1 MPPPLSPA
9 QYLKRNSL
17 YTLIIVIAVIGISE
31 ALATLLLDALHQR
44 DIALSPI
51 QNTALNITLLTVLSA
66 PLLWFLALRPLAL
79 QTVRRQTQADEQI
92 VSNKELLEALEAH
105 VLVSISDV
113 QGRIVYANDKFCKI
127 SGYTQEELIGQ
138 DHRIVNS
145 GHHDKDYIRNMWR
158 TIAGGQTWQGEF
170 CNRSK
175 NGSFYWVDSTIAPLL
190 DKDGKPRLYISIRR
204 NITAQKQN
212 EVKLTALKRALD
224 ASSEMILITDAAGH
238 IQYANPALCL
248 FTGWAEDTLM
258 NRQPD
263 VLDSP
268 NVDQKT
274 LAKMQNQLKHG
285 KAWSGRLL
293 GRRRGIVPIRIA
305 GQATPPDTLEYWA
318 KINVTPILTP
328 DGALSGYVQIQHDVS
343 DLVKRELALQMDN
356 ADTVARLAISE
367 ALHQPQAMKEC
378 FIHVLDILF
387 DLKTFNLQRKGG
399 VFLRVQDEDCLDMFV
414 LHGEFSDE
422 FIRKEQRI
430 ALGDCLCGRAA
441 MSGKILVS
449 DDCFCDPRHEHQ
461 FDGMQPHGHYIVPIA
476 SGGDILGVLFLY
488 TDPYPMQ
495 SESRIAM
502 LQQVGEMM
510 ALALLQQR
518 AKDSL
523 EAARDT
529 ALQAAQ
535 TKSAFLANM
544 SHEIRAP
551 MSGVLGMLEIIKDTK
566 LSREQEGMIEIA
578 ANSAES
584 LLVILNDILDFS
596 KLEAGK
602 VKLEEIEFDLPD
614 LVKAVCS
621 LLSKRAHSKD
631 LELSCFLPDNLP
643 PRWRGDPM
651 RIRQILTNLIG
662 NAIKFTDQGAVSVKV
677 FMSEVVA
684 GVARLRFEVK
694 DTGIGIAPE
703 TQTHLFQPFSQAD
716 SSTARRFGGTGLGL
730 SISKNLVDIMG
741 GIIGVE
747 SALGLGARFWFTLPL
762 TPVENNA
769 PALLPSSGRK
779 PAPAAKTEES
789 LPDYSDRQV
798 LVVEDDAINQTV
810 IASQLAKFQIKP
822 DVVNNGQLALD
833 RLQHKFYD
841 LVLMDCQMPVM
852 DGYETTR
859 ILRGREIAA
868 GDARRVSVVALTAHA
883 AAGEREKCLAA
894 GMDDYLAKPVTRTDL
909 AKVLPHWLGEPF
921 NRKVVSTPI
930 DSRRRKTSEAVAA
943 TDSAEAVWDEA
954 ATLKQLD
961 NDADLLAEMIGL
973 FINEAPRQV
982 AELHDAISRSDL
994 AALADAAHAIKGMA
1008 EHFHAETTISLA
1020 LKLEHAARNAER
1032 ADFQLMTNDLSNA
1045 IMRMIENLLHRKE
1058 TNP

>member
-9 QYLKRNSL
+9 QCLKRNSL
-17 YTLIIVIAVIGISE
+17 YTLIIVIAVIGIAE
-31 ALATLLLDALHQR
+31 ALATLLLDALHQQA
-44 DIALSPI
+44 IALSPL
-51 QNTALNITLLTVLSA
+51 QNTALNITLLTILSA

-158 TIAGGQTWQGEF
+158 TIAGGQTWHGEF

-190 DKDGKPRLYISIRR
+190 DEAGKPRLYISIRR
-204 NITAQKQN
+204 NITTQKQN

-248 FTGWAEDTLM
+248 FTGWTEDALM
-258 NRQPD
+258 NRKPD

-343 DLVKRELALQMDN
+343 DLVKRELALQTDN

-378 FIHVLDILF
+378 FIRVLDILF

-495 SESRIAM
+495 SESRITM
-502 LQQVGEMM
+502 LQQVGVMM

-566 LSREQEGMIEIA
+566 LSREQEDMIEIA

-614 LVKAVCS
+614 LVKEVCS
-621 LLSKRAHSKD
+621 LLSKRAHSKG
-631 LELSCFLPDNLP
+631 LELGCFLPDNLP

-730 SISKNLVDIMG
+730 SISKNLVEIMG

-762 TPVENNA
+762 TPVENNIPA
-769 PALLPSSGRK
+769 PLPSSGRK
-779 PAPAAKTEES
+779 PAPAAKMEES

-798 LVVEDDAINQTV
+798 LVVEDDAINQTI

-868 GDARRVSVVALTAHA
+868 GNARRVSVVALTAHA
-883 AAGEREKCLAA
+883 ATGEREKCLAA
-894 GMDDYLAKPVTRTDL
+894 GMDDYLAKPVTRADL
-909 AKVLPHWLGEPF
+909 AKVLPHWLGEPCT
-921 NRKVVSTPI
+921 RKAVSTPA
-930 DSRRRKTSEAVAA
+930 DSRRSKTSGAVAA
-943 TDSAEAVWDEA
+943 TSPAETFWDEA

-982 AELHDAISRSDL
+982 AELHDAINRSDL

-1045 IMRMIENLLHRKE
+1045 IMRMIENLLHREK